1 MNIKLLRAYD
11 EARMLRLSGKRVP
24 SELLHHIKRMEE
36 DFISKDLIS
45 FLKHH
50 LQYFLQGYESPV
62 SLNVEFDPLTHD
74 ISIQSITSEAGN
86 SGVKKVKSSL
96 HSSMNKKTSAHQ
108 GRTDNAPNQYLVN
121 SYYSQQQT
129 KSGSKETTQ
138 QKTTQQNKLSI
149 ENNNMDNT
157 DEDLKKYFDDF
168 RRMKRRS
175 GAMGIK
181 KAVMLLSMFD
191 LIGNGHFKSNEMVL
205 DDTLVNRFGIL
216 WDSIVPREDKGVK
229 DVCRAFVQLYRE
241 SFVRMELNKSFSN
254 IDGHWDIESVR
265 DVIKS
270 VSFDGILFRLV
281 QNQSTCIRL
290 IEFLGSLFNLRIIIP
305 SVTIVQRHI
314 TPKEE
319 PILEDGVV
327 IFDENYDEVDVNDF
341 ILNSNVDEYNQD
353 EIANLKSSD
362 FWKASAIATLGNKKK
377 SYVIYDTS
385 IHPLTKERIIRFML
399 KMMITRDLLSYRCGS
414 EVSERIH
421 NLNNLDI
428 LDSLMKCTLFQEV
441 DPNTGKKTNHILT
454 MKRSIKT
461 FQIYT
466 EFRNL
471 TQKVYDCLMGDMH
484 QELPNEFTRFV
495 KMVARQAFI
504 P

>member
-36 DFISKDLIS
+36 DFISKDLTS
-45 FLKHH
+45 FLEHH
-50 LQYFLQGYESPV
+50 LRYFLQGFESPI

-74 ISIQSITSEAGN
+74 VSIQSIASEAGN
-86 SGVKKVKSSL
+86 TGVKKAKSSL
-96 HSSMNKKTSAHQ
+96 HSSMSNKTSEKQ
-108 GRTDNAPNQYLVN
+108 GRTDNVPNRYLVN
-121 SYYSQQQT
+121 PYFSQQQS
-129 KSGSKETTQ
+129 KSRPKKSTT
-138 QKTTQQNKLSI
+138 QKTTQKKKLSI
-149 ENNNMDNT
+149 ENDDMDNT
-157 DEDLKKYFDDF
+157 DEELKKYFDDF

-191 LIGNGHFKSNEMVL
+191 LIGSGHFKSNEMVL

-254 IDGHWDIESVR
+254 IDGHWNIESVR

-281 QNQSTCIRL
+281 QSQNTCIRL
-290 IEFLGSLFNLRIIIP
+290 IEFLRSLFNLRIIIP
-305 SVTIVQRHI
+305 PINQGQKQFI
-314 TPKEE
+314 PKEE

-341 ILNSNVDEYNQD
+341 ILSSKVDEYSQG
-353 EIANLKSSD
+353 EIDNLKSSD
-362 FWKASAIATLGNKKK
+362 FWRAGAIATLGNKKK

-399 KMMITRDLLSYRCGS
+399 KMMITRDLLSYRYGS

-421 NLNNLDI
+421 NPNNLDI

-454 MKRSIKT
+454 MNRSIKT

-466 EFRNL
+466 EYKNL
-471 TQKVYDCLMGDMH
+471 TQKIYDCLMGDKR
-484 QELPNEFTRFV
+484 QELPNEFFRFV
-495 KMVARQAFI
+495 KNAAREAFE